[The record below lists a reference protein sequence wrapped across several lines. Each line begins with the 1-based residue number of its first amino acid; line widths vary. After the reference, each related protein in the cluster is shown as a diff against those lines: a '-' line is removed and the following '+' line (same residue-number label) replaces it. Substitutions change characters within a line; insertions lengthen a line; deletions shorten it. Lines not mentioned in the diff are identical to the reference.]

1 MMYGWQQCI
10 EMRRVRNNYV
20 FCMYMI
26 CMHLYV
32 FVASW
37 YIVIHCTCI
46 MHRCLVAKWSLYVM
60 IMGLSLNNP
69 SFFTTIHFY
78 PEEKIAVLPFESFW
92 HIPTKHQIQFTQVN
106 ISKYWR
112 VVPVTKHSLRH
123 SRECSGRALAMDKQL
138 FAGTIHLGAIRIA
151 AGGGSWM
158 AMTAWSGKHE
168 GHQHHVPVLLHL
180 LPTERHYFPRSSW
193 CSCSIYFH
201 LNLTSYMMDYHPWGS
216 PWFIRTFCY
225 CDLHWSSF
233 WIGPWTKCSST
244 LAMLCDTSCP
254 KLAAQA
260 VQLCPWHQTPPISPC
275 QLGIG
280 NPRFIQG
287 SERQQF
293 TITYPGI
300 HMCIYVYWNPASW
313 TT

>member
-1 MMYGWQQCI
+1 
-10 EMRRVRNNYV
+10 
-20 FCMYMI
+20 MYMI

-180 LPTERHYFPRSSW
+180 LPPVRHYFPRSSW

-201 LNLTSYMMDYHPWGS
+201 LNLATCMMDYHPWGT
-216 PWFIRTFCY
+216 PWFNSSEPSAIATSIDPVFGLSRGQNAPPLWRCY
-225 CDLHWSSF
+225 ATHPAQNLLPRRFSYVHGIKLHQYLHVSLVL
-233 WIGPWTKCSST
+233 G
-244 LAMLCDTSCP
+244 
-254 KLAAQA
+254 
-260 VQLCPWHQTPPISPC
+260 TP
-275 QLGIG
+275 G
-280 NPRFIQG
+280 
-287 SERQQF
+287 
-293 TITYPGI
+293 
-300 HMCIYVYWNPASW
+300 
-313 TT
+313 